1 MNERFLKAE
10 MIIFGD
16 DLNSLADYLGMAR
29 QTLARKMNEAS
40 FTQEEMFKIKNRYN
54 LSDEKFVQIFTK
66 EYEENE
72 CDRSSEAVK

>member
-10 MIIFGD
+10 MIIYGD
-16 DLNSLADYLGMAR
+16 DLNSLGEFLGMTR
-29 QTLARKMNEAS
+29 QTLSRKIKEGT
-40 FTQEEMFKIKNRYN
+40 FTQDEMNKIKNRYN

-66 EYEENE
+66 EEKQNE

>member
-10 MIIFGD
+10 MIIYGD
-16 DLNSLADYLGMAR
+16 DLNSLAEFLGMTR
-29 QTLARKMNEAS
+29 QTLSRKIKEGT
-40 FTQEEMFKIKNRYN
+40 FTQDEMNKIKNRYD

-66 EYEENE
+66 EETENE

>member
-16 DLNSLADYLGMAR
+16 DLNSLGEYLGMTR
-29 QTLARKMNEAS
+29 QTLARKMKEATFS
-40 FTQEEMFKIKNRYN
+40 QEEMIKIKNRYD

-66 EYEENE
+66 EYEDESS
-72 CDRSSEAVK
+72 RSSEAVK